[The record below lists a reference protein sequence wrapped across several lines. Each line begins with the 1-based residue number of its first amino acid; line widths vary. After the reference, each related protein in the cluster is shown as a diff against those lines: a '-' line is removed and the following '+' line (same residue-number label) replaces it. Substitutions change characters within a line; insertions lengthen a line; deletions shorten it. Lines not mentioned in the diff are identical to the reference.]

1 MRHVRITVR
10 SISTGD
16 TTDYQFS
23 NSPVRIGRNRL
34 NDLALPYPFV
44 SGWHAVIR
52 FDDAKARFFDLGS
65 TNGSLYEGL
74 RVEVGQSVPIE
85 PQATVV
91 LGDLELLM
99 SHGATTIV
107 PSHAPSGGTQP
118 SGVPVQ
124 AQGGWMQ
131 APDTSESAAAG
142 EIDPNAAAD
151 PEARPALNAH
161 QTAHVPMRQIHGA
174 LAALRPH
181 HESVQNARVQF
192 EQELRSQLAALP
204 NYAREQAEEFIR
216 REFVRSSPSDGF
228 ESASSPFT
236 GGYGSVT
243 EFAEQILPEVPPP
256 TTEREM
262 QQFLH
267 RVRDVLEIC
276 AKGLVELQRGQEQF
290 GREMGVKAIKEFTPL
305 HVAQTSSEMLGH
317 LLDFRHS
324 GPERVAQL
332 SGLFADTMI
341 HQVAL
346 LNGVAEGGRALL
358 ARLDPDEIERTVR
371 GWGNQTSKKW
381 EQFVTL
387 YRSVMAD
394 DRVMTEMLFGP
405 EFAKAYAEVGGEQ
418 SLPAQSPSAP
428 SAPAADDP
436 PQEPH
441 A

>member
-1 MRHVRITVR
+1 M
-10 SISTGD
+10 
-16 TTDYQFS
+16 
-23 NSPVRIGRNRL
+23 
-34 NDLALPYPFV
+34 

-52 FDDAKARFFDLGS
+52 FDNAKARFFDLGS
-65 TNGSLYEGL
+65 TNGSLYEGR

-85 PQATVV
+85 PSATVV
-91 LGDLELLM
+91 LGDLELIM
-99 SHGATTIV
+99 SHGATTVI
-107 PSHAPSGGTQP
+107 PQHAPSGGTQP
-118 SGVPVQ
+118 GGGPPQ

-142 EIDPNAAAD
+142 EIDPNAAVD
-151 PEARPALNAH
+151 PGGRPALNAH
-161 QTAHVPMRQIHGA
+161 QTAHVPMHQIHNA

-181 HESVQNARVQF
+181 HDAVHDARIQF

-204 NYAREQAEEFIR
+204 NYAREQAEDFIR
-216 REFVRSSPSDGF
+216 REFARSSPGVGA
-228 ESASSPFT
+228 ESAPTAFS
-236 GGYGSVT
+236 GGYGSLT
-243 EFAEQILPEVPPP
+243 EFAEHLLPEVPPP
-256 TTEREM
+256 KTEREM

-267 RVRDVLEIC
+267 RVRDVLEIS

-305 HVAQTSSEMLGH
+305 HVAQTSAEMLGH

-332 SGLFADTMI
+332 AGLFADTMI

-358 ARLDPDEIERTVR
+358 SRLDPDEIERSVK
-371 GWGNQTSKKW
+371 GWGNQATKKW
-381 EQFVTL
+381 EQFVAL

-418 SLPAQSPSAP
+418 SPAGQSP
-428 SAPAADDP
+428 P
-436 PQEPH
+436 PQDPTQDPH
-441 A
+441 V

>member
-34 NDLALPYPFV
+34 NDLTLPYPFV

-91 LGDLELLM
+91 MGDLELIM
-99 SHGATTIV
+99 SRGSNTVI
-107 PSHAPSGGTQP
+107 PPHAPSGGTQP
-118 SGVPVQ
+118 SGIPVQ
-124 AQGGWMQ
+124 AQPGGWMQ
-131 APDTSESAAAG
+131 APHSSESVRAG
-142 EIDPNAAAD
+142 VIDPDAAQD
-151 PEARPALNAH
+151 PDERPALNAH

-181 HESVQNARVQF
+181 HEAVRDARVGF

-216 REFVRSSPSDGF
+216 REFSRSSPSEGF

-236 GGYGSVT
+236 DGYGSVA

-305 HVAQTSSEMLGH
+305 HVAQTSREMLGH

-346 LNGVAEGGRALL
+346 LNGVAEGGRSLL
-358 ARLDPDEIERTVR
+358 ARLDPDEIERAVK
-371 GWGNQTSKKW
+371 GWGNQASKKW
-381 EQFVTL
+381 EQFVAL

-418 SLPAQSPSAP
+418 APPVASHPAH
-428 SAPAADDP
+428 DP
-436 PQEPH
+436 PEDPH
-441 A
+441 G

>member
-1 MRHVRITVR
+1 LRHVRITVR
-10 SISTGD
+10 STSTGD

-65 TNGSLYEGL
+65 TNGSVYEGL

-91 LGDLELLM
+91 MGDLELLM

-124 AQGGWMQ
+124 AAGGWMQ

-142 EIDPNAAAD
+142 VIDPNAAAEPD
-151 PEARPALNAH
+151 GRPALNAH

-216 REFVRSSPSDGF
+216 REFVRSSPSDGV

-305 HVAQTSSEMLGH
+305 HVAQTSGEMLGH

-381 EQFVTL
+381 EQFVAL
-387 YRSVMAD
+387 YRSVMVD

-418 SLPAQSPSAP
+418 SPPAASPST
-428 SAPAADDP
+428 DEP